1 MKNYPFLS
9 LPQALAVMRIA
20 TAILF
25 MAHAVMRI
33 VNGTIPQFAKFMT
46 SVGFP
51 YGETVVWLITIY
63 EIGAGLLLILN
74 RYVRIAATG
83 LFAIAAI
90 GIVLIHR
97 HLGWFVGEHGTG
109 GSEYSVALM
118 VMLIVVAAADRKSG
132 SVDD

>member
-1 MKNYPFLS
+1 MMKAYPFIS
-9 LPQALAVMRIA
+9 LAQALMVVRIV

-25 MAHAVMRI
+25 MAHAAVRI
-33 VNGTIPQFAKFMT
+33 ANGTIPQFGKFMA

-51 YGETVVWLITIY
+51 AGEAVVWTITIV
-63 EIGAGLLLILN
+63 ELIAGTLLILN
-74 RYVRIAATG
+74 RYVRVAATA
-83 LFAIAAI
+83 LFAIAAT

-118 VMLIVVAAADRKSG
+118 VLLIVIAAADRSRPTQL
-132 SVDD
+132 

>member
-1 MKNYPFLS
+1 MKAYPFIS
-9 LPQALAVMRIA
+9 LAQALMVVRIV

-25 MAHAVMRI
+25 MAHAAVRI
-33 VNGTIPQFAKFMT
+33 ANGTIPQFGKFMA

-51 YGETVVWLITIY
+51 AGEAVVWTITIV
-63 EIGAGLLLILN
+63 ELIAGTLLILN
-74 RYVRIAATG
+74 RYVRVAATA
-83 LFAIAAI
+83 LFAIAAT

-118 VMLIVVAAADRKSG
+118 VLLIVIAAADRSRPTQL
-132 SVDD
+132 